1 MSSRKRRTVGRI
13 DLIIG
18 IKDCV
23 EIKNSGVYFFD
34 KIKKIFRDFVFI
46 SDNQTDIK
54 IKVLSPPHFH
64 HFFACFSRSYGSDFS
79 LL

>member
-1 MSSRKRRTVGRI
+1 
-13 DLIIG
+13 LIIG

-46 SDNQTDIK
+46 SDNQYFGKYSIN
-54 IKVLSPPHFH
+54 
-64 HFFACFSRSYGSDFS
+64 
-79 LL
+79 